1 MITKQALG
9 SLLFGMADILRDKV
23 EDYKSYILSL
33 LFFKRLSDNY
43 QWEIENGK
51 KQFEATNCREPS
63 VRELEVITK
72 KMHDFVIPKGCF
84 WEDVRKAPIDKKNEA
99 LDKAVGAIADQNV
112 DQNGK
117 YILKGIINTV
127 RWNEPAPDG
136 SGGKKLDPE
145 VLSNLINYLG
155 AVDLS
160 NKNVTVDILGDA
172 YEYLIKRFADE
183 NKGGTMAGQFYTPQ
197 EVVDIIVRYLKPQE
211 GDTVYD
217 PTCGSGGF
225 LLNAAKY
232 VQSHYHQKK
241 SIRLFGQELVW
252 NTWAI
257 CNINMILHGLDARI
271 EQGDTIRDPKFKD
284 EENSLELR
292 LFDKV
297 MANFPFSLEN
307 WAQNGEPKK
316 DKKGKSVLKKDGTPQ
331 LEYKK
336 EFTDPY
342 NRLIYGIPPY
352 SNGDFAFLQHIIA
365 SLDDKGKAGVVCPQG
380 VLFRGQP
387 EKTAEEDGQNRKAD
401 VEYIIRR
408 GFLQGIDFKKN
419 INIIDAIVVLPSNL
433 FYGTTIPGAI
443 IFFDKN
449 KPVERKNKVL
459 MVYAAKKG
467 WYREDANMSVLEPQD
482 VLRISTMLE
491 SWGDIEKA
499 KTWIADRK
507 LQLNSH
513 ISIDLEFDISEI
525 EKDAADE
532 IAIKTEKLEK
542 AKQAIK
548 DKEAQNKKPTK
559 GELKA
564 LETSQK
570 TLDKLLADKEV
581 KVNALKEKAEKQ
593 RQAIADVETELLQMF
608 ANPELRKRYFAIVDM
623 DDIEENEFNLNI
635 PRYVDTFE
643 PEEQI
648 DLQEAIRDFQKA
660 MQTESETMQSLNEL
674 LKTLTK
680 N

>member
-9 SLLFGMADILRDKV
+9 NLLFGMADILRDKV

-43 QWEIENGK
+43 QWEIEHEK
-51 KQFEATNCREPS
+51 EQFMIDYVREPS
-63 VRELEVITK
+63 PRELEVIAK
-72 KMHDFVIPKGCF
+72 KKHDFTIPDGCF
-84 WEDVRKAPIDKKNEA
+84 WDDVRLAPIDKKNEK
-99 LDKAVGAIADQNV
+99 LDAAVNAIAEQNI
-112 DQNGK
+112 DKNGK
-117 YILKGIINTV
+117 YFLKGIINTV
-127 RWNEPAPDG
+127 RWNEPAPNG

-145 VLSNLINYLG
+145 VLTNLINYLS

-160 NKNVTVDILGDA
+160 NNNVTVDVLGDA

-197 EVVDIIVRYLKPQE
+197 EVVDIIVRYLKPQKGE
-211 GDTVYD
+211 TVYD

-232 VQSHYHQKK
+232 ARASYDTQK

-271 EQGDTIRDPKFKD
+271 EQGDTIRYPKFKS
-284 EENSLELR
+284 EENELELR
-292 LFDKV
+292 TFDKV
-297 MANFPFSLEN
+297 MANFPFSMEN

-316 DKKGKSVLKKDGTPQ
+316 DKKGNTVNKKDGTPQ
-331 LEYKK
+331 IEYKK

-342 NRLIYGIPPY
+342 NRLVYGIPPY

-365 SLDDKGKAGVVCPQG
+365 SLDEKGKAGVVCPQG

-387 EKTAEEDGQNRKAD
+387 EKTEEEDGQNRKAD
-401 VEYIIRR
+401 VEYTIRR
-408 GFLQGIDFKKN
+408 GFLQGVDFKQH
-419 INIIDAIVVLPSNL
+419 INIIDAIVVLPGNL

-449 KPVERKNKVL
+449 KPEERKNKVL
-459 MVYAAKKG
+459 MLYAAKKG

-482 VLRISTMLE
+482 VLRISTILE

-499 KTWIADRK
+499 RKWIA
-507 LQLNSH
+507 LQKNRLHNQ
-513 ISIDLEFDISEI
+513 IDEELDFQLSEI
-525 EKDAADE
+525 ENDTAEELAKMRDR
-532 IAIKTEKLEK
+532 LVK
-542 AKQAIK
+542 AEATLKE
-548 DKEAQNKKPTK
+548 KEASGRKTTNSEKKAVETAQ
-559 GELKA
+559 KA
-564 LETSQK
+564 
-570 TLDKLLADKEV
+570 LDKLTSDKAARET
-581 KVNALKEKAEKQ
+581 AFREKAEKI
-593 RQAIADVETELLQMF
+593 RQAIADVETELQQMF
-608 ANPELRKRYFAIVDM
+608 ADLELRKRYFSIVDM
-623 DDIEENEFNLNI
+623 DEIEENEFNLNI

-648 DLQEAIRDFQKA
+648 DLKEAIADFKAA
-660 MQTESETMQSLNEL
+660 MQIESETENEL
-674 LKTLTK
+674 SDLLNKLL
-680 N
+680 

>member
-9 SLLFGMADILRDKV
+9 NLLFGMADILRDKV

-43 QWEIENGK
+43 QWEIDHEK
-51 KQFEATNCREPS
+51 EQFIIDYVREPS
-63 VRELEVITK
+63 PRELEVIAK
-72 KMHDFVIPKGCF
+72 KKHDFTIPDGCF
-84 WEDVRKAPIDKKNEA
+84 WDDVRLAPIDKKNEK
-99 LDKAVGAIADQNV
+99 LDAAVTAIAEQNI
-112 DQNGK
+112 DKDGK
-117 YILKGIINTV
+117 YVLKGIINTV

-136 SGGKKLDPE
+136 SGRKKLDPE
-145 VLSNLINYLG
+145 VLTNLINYLS

-160 NKNVTVDILGDA
+160 NNNVTVDVLGDA

-197 EVVDIIVRYLKPQE
+197 EVVDIIVRYLKPQKGE
-211 GDTVYD
+211 TVYD

-232 VQSHYHQKK
+232 ARASYDTQK

-271 EQGDTIRDPKFKD
+271 EQGDTIRYPKFKS
-284 EENSLELR
+284 EENELELR
-292 LFDKV
+292 TFDKV
-297 MANFPFSLEN
+297 MANFPFSMEN

-316 DKKGKSVLKKDGTPQ
+316 DKKGNTVNKKDGTPQ
-331 LEYKK
+331 IEYKK

-342 NRLIYGIPPY
+342 NRLVYGVPPY

-387 EKTAEEDGQNRKAD
+387 EKTEEEDGQNRKAD
-401 VEYIIRR
+401 VEYTIRR
-408 GFLQGIDFKKN
+408 GFLQGVDFKQH
-419 INIIDAIVVLPSNL
+419 INIIDAIVVLPGNL

-449 KPVERKNKVL
+449 KPEERKNKVL

-467 WYREDANMSVLEPQD
+467 WYREEANMSVLEPQD
-482 VLRISTMLE
+482 VLRISTILE
-491 SWGDIEKA
+491 SWGDMEKA
-499 KTWIADRK
+499 KHWIKHQKNRLHIRIEEELDF
-507 LQLNSH
+507 QL
-513 ISIDLEFDISEI
+513 SEI
-525 EKDAADE
+525 ENDTKEELA
-532 IAIKTEKLEK
+532 KQTEKLAK
-542 AKQAIK
+542 AKLAVQTKA
-548 DKEAQNKKPTK
+548 ENGKKPTA
-559 GELKA
+559 GELKVV
-564 LETSQK
+564 ETAQK
-570 TLDKLLADKEV
+570 ALDKLTSDKAARET
-581 KVNALKEKAEKQ
+581 AFKEKAEKI
-593 RQAIADVETELLQMF
+593 RQAIADVEVELQQMF
-608 ANPELRKRYFAIVDM
+608 ADPELRKRYFSIVDM
-623 DDIEENEFNLNI
+623 DEIEENEFNLNI

-648 DLQEAIRDFQKA
+648 DLKEAIADFQKA
-660 MQTESETMQSLNEL
+660 MQMESDTEKELNEL
-674 LKTLTK
+674 LKSI
-680 N
+680 NN